1 MGFAVTSCF
10 LSMWISNVATMALMI
25 PIVEAILVQMETS
38 NLLDD
43 RVDSNHV
50 ITENEASGKQ
60 RQQMEMQTAGLIG
73 KRNGSEEKIE
83 VGIFV
88 VLTRVRYM

>member
-1 MGFAVTSCF
+1 
-10 LSMWISNVATMALMI
+10 MALMI

-43 RVDSNHV
+43 RGGDSNHV

-60 RQQMEMQTAGLIG
+60 RQQLEMQTAGLIG
-73 KRNGSEEKIE
+73 KRNGSDEKIE
-83 VGIFV
+83 VGINWKW
-88 VLTRVRYM
+88 LQETM